1 MTIEESEMGMVE
13 YFSKFSSPELQAI
26 VNLLKSE
33 PAVIAHSPLSFVIDN
48 LRGSYD
54 HRHPTHWSVRR
65 YAAVSKLRQRMRRD
79 LGLTGKAIDE

>member
-1 MTIEESEMGMVE
+1 MTIEESEMAMVE
-13 YFSKFSSPELQAI
+13 YFSKFSSPELQVI
-26 VNLLKSE
+26 VNLLQSE
-33 PAVIAHSPLSFVIDN
+33 PTLIAHSPLSFVIDN

-79 LGLTGKAIDE
+79 LGLTGRVIDE